1 MLDFRGEIKVSSGG
15 WMDGTNRFRG
25 GAASLNDMKDML
37 ADLPQYQEQREQ
49 VW

>member
-1 MLDFRGEIKVSSGG
+1 MCPRVAELE
-15 WMDGTNRFRG
+15 GTNGLRG

>member
-1 MLDFRGEIKVSSGG
+1 
-15 WMDGTNRFRG
+15 MDRTNGLRG

-49 VW
+49 V